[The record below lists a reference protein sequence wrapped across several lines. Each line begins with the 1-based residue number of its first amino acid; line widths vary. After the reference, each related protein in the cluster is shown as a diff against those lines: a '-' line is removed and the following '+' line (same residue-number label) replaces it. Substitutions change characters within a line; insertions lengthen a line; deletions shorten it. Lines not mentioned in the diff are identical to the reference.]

1 MTDTTA
7 KRTTS
12 QGAGTRPTMTPD
24 TTAAR
29 LHELGERYFATEHTY
44 DPYNATLLG
53 LTEFDHLPGD
63 PSEEAS
69 ARAADTFAQIA
80 REVARLDPAGLDAD
94 QHVDL
99 AILTSLL
106 RGAQQDA
113 EHSLWAANAS
123 AKSYV
128 SRQGLVFQAVPAM
141 TVTDAASAERYLA
154 RLDGIAGS
162 FEALGE
168 RYAVEAAR
176 GRVPTATGVGLSI
189 AQLDGYLALDPTQD
203 VLLKPLRA
211 GAGRADDSAHGSPAI
226 DPSVMQRALRIVT
239 HQIRPA
245 MAALADRLRT
255 ELLPVARPDNRVGVC
270 FIPGGPEGYAAA
282 VTRHTTTSLSPEE
295 IHQIGL
301 DVLADMRDEWSDAGR
316 RALGKTDFALIAERM
331 RADPALRFETSAQ
344 IVQVA
349 RAALDRAEAVRLTYF
364 PDYALP
370 ECVIEEINPIDA
382 QNTALAYYRP
392 PAVDGSRPGAH
403 CLLVS
408 DPGER
413 FRFEYEALAFHE
425 SVPGHHLQLSAAQ
438 TLQIP
443 RYRQHLDVE
452 ACSFNEGWGLYSE
465 HFADEIGL
473 YSDDLCRLGMLSF
486 RAIRAC
492 RLVIDTGIHHFGW
505 SRQQAID
512 FMWSH
517 TATTASHVRTEV
529 DRYIAWP
536 GQALAYMIGRRE
548 ILRLRAESQAALGS
562 RFSIVDFHETV
573 LGSGAVPLTV
583 LADNVARWRAGIE
596 QQEV

>member
-1 MTDTTA
+1 
-7 KRTTS
+7 
-12 QGAGTRPTMTPD
+12 MTPD

-29 LHELGERYFATEHTY
+29 LHELGERYFTTEHTY

-53 LTEFDHLPGD
+53 LNEFDHLPGD

-69 ARAADTFAQIA
+69 VRAADTFAQIA
-80 REVARLDPAGLDAD
+80 REAARLDPTDLDED
-94 QHVDL
+94 QRVDL
-99 AILTSLL
+99 GILNNLV

-141 TVTDAASAERYLA
+141 TATDTASAERYLA
-154 RLDGIAGS
+154 RLDGIAGT
-162 FEALGE
+162 FEALGQ
-168 RYAVEAAR
+168 RYAAEAAR
-176 GRVPTATGVGLSI
+176 GRVPTATGVRLSI
-189 AQLDGYLALDPTQD
+189 AQLDGYLALDPTED

-211 GAGRADDSAHGSPAI
+211 HASRVDDSTSGCPAV
-226 DPSVMQRALRIVT
+226 DPSVRQRALAIVT

-255 ELLPVARPDNRVGVC
+255 ELLAVARPEERVGVC

-282 VTRHTTTSLSPEE
+282 VARHTTTTLSPEE
-295 IHQIGL
+295 IHQVGL
-301 DVLADMRDEWSDAGR
+301 DVLADMQVEWSEAGR
-316 RALGKTDFALIAERM
+316 RALGETDFVVIAERM

-344 IVQVA
+344 IVEVA
-349 RAALDRAEAVRLTYF
+349 QAALDRAEAVRRTYF
-364 PDYALP
+364 PDYDIP

-382 QNTALAYYRP
+382 ENTALAYYRP

-403 CLLVS
+403 CLLAS

-425 SVPGHHLQLSAAQ
+425 SVPGHHLQLSMAQ
-438 TLQIP
+438 TLDIP

-465 HFADEIGL
+465 QFADEIGL

-517 TATTASHVRTEV
+517 TATTSAHVRAEV

-536 GQALAYMIGRRE
+536 GQALSYMIGRRE
-548 ILRLRAESQAALGS
+548 ILRLRAESKAALGS
-562 RFSIVDFHETV
+562 RFSIVDFHRTV